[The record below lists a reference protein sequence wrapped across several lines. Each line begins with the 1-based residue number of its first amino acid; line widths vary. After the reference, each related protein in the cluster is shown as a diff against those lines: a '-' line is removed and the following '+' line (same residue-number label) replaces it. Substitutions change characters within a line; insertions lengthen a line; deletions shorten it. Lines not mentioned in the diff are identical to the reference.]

1 MHVSDNRAISVMQ
14 LFRKELEG
22 LYPKEELETFIFL
35 TLNEYA
41 GFSRSDVAL
50 KKEHRFSESELLKF
64 YRVIRKLKQ
73 HVPIQYILGST
84 EFYGLHFFVNE
95 AVLIPRPETEE
106 LVEWV
111 IERTRDEGRWA
122 RETSNIK
129 HQTLNI
135 LDIGTGSGCIAIALK
150 KNIPDAT
157 VFAMDISEKA
167 LAVAAQNAKNN
178 NTEIQF
184 IHADILASAL
194 KLSNSRTFEL
204 IISNPPYITEAEKE
218 TMHKNVLDHE
228 PHTALFVPDNDA
240 LLFYRAILDF
250 SKDKLS
256 PGGKIF
262 FELNDKY
269 ADAVAALALE
279 KGFVNGTIK
288 KDLNV
293 NKRMF
298 RCEKK
303 D

>member
-1 MHVSDNRAISVMQ
+1 MQ

-22 LYPKEELETFIFL
+22 LYPKEEVETFIFFA
-35 TLNEYA
+35 LNEYA

-111 IERTRDEGRWA
+111 IEGTRDEGRGA
-122 RETSNIK
+122 RE
-129 HQTLNI
+129 TLNI

-150 KNIPDAT
+150 KNIPDAR

-167 LAVAAQNAKNN
+167 LEVAKENAKKN

-184 IHADILASAL
+184 IHGDILQPTFE
-194 KLSNSRTFEL
+194 LSNFQTFEL

-228 PHTALFVPDNDA
+228 PHTALFVPDDDA

-256 PGGKIF
+256 SGGKVF
-262 FELNDKY
+262 FELNDNY
-269 ADAVAALALE
+269 ADAVAALASE

-288 KDLNV
+288 KDLNG
-293 NKRMF
+293 NRRMF

-303 D
+303 